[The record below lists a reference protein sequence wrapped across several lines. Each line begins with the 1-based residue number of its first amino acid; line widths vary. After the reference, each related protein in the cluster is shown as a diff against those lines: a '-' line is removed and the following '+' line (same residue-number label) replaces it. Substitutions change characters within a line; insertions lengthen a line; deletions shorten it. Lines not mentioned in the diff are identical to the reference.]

1 MSEVLTDKDLLKE
14 GLYRYTDDPYNEN
27 PFYNILASYIEYK
40 DEHEY
45 THKVYVG
52 KVYRLKPIKQ
62 STKMGQINN
71 KLKAYDVEG
80 KEVEVKTNK
89 TLEDMV
95 KLAKLIQSKE
105 SKTLEDRV
113 YLGNVRKLIRES
125 YFNPKTQVDKDYISS
140 EIQKYK
146 ASVDNDKK
154 SGILS

>member
-1 MSEVLTDKDLLKE
+1 
-14 GLYRYTDDPYNEN
+14 
-27 PFYNILASYIEYK
+27 
-40 DEHEY
+40 
-45 THKVYVG
+45 
-52 KVYRLKPIKQ
+52 
-62 STKMGQINN
+62 MGQINN

-105 SKTLEDRV
+105 SKTLDDRV